1 MADENKKE
9 ELKIHEQGDGSVIIG
24 DLPPDPEVEEKDDG
38 TVEENTLVSND
49 VEAKDE
55 EGHEN
60 ESPEEAEARRERNRK
75 RRTENKERRKEYV
88 ESLKR
93 ELASRDSIIADLA
106 SRVSSVERTASTSQ
120 LAQLD
125 NAIQDAEAQ
134 YKELQDI
141 NRQAIEQANGEVAVE
156 AQERMFELRAR
167 QKQLADVKK
176 NLSRQTTRPQPTD
189 PRVSAFAVEWASKNQ
204 WFDPMGRDQDSRIAK
219 ILDNELVSEGWS
231 PTIKEY
237 WDELNSRIKKYLPH
251 KAQAWYNHDKTKQI
265 KSPVAGGGRESSN
278 SNSTSTY
285 RLSQDRVNAI
295 KEAGMWDDPARR
307 AAMIKQYQDYDKQ
320 SSN

>member
-24 DLPPDPEVEEKDDG
+24 DLPPAPEIEEKDDEAA
-38 TVEENTLVSND
+38 EENTLVSND
-49 VEAKDE
+49 AETKDE
-55 EGHEN
+55 EGHED
-60 ESPEEAEARRERNRK
+60 ESPEEADARRERNRK

-141 NRQAIEQANGEVAVE
+141 NRQAIEQANGEVAVQ

-167 QKQLADVKK
+167 QKQLMEVKK
-176 NLSRQTTRPQPTD
+176 NLSRQTARPSPAD
-189 PRVSAFAVEWASKNQ
+189 PRVVALATDWSEKNSWYDPSA
-204 WFDPMGRDQDSRIAK
+204 RDRDSRIAK
-219 ILDNELVSEGWS
+219 MLDDELASEGWS
-231 PTIKEY
+231 PATKEY
-237 WDELNSRIKKYLPH
+237 WDELDARVKKYLPH
-251 KAQAWYNHDKTKQI
+251 KARPEYTSDKTKKT

-278 SNSTSTY
+278 SNSASNY

-295 KEAGMWDDPARR
+295 KEAGMWDDPVRR